1 INVSSSVGIV
11 IIKSFLI
18 LVFIFISHYAQ
29 AEDFKLTVYTEHFSP
44 YNFENK
50 AGQLVGINLDIVK
63 DVCIASDITCE
74 FKILPWKRAYS
85 LAQKDKHSGIISIAK
100 TSQRTPIFNWVGPL
114 ASSETFFYKLKKNT
128 QLKMNSLNEA
138 KQFSLA
144 IVRGDIYESI
154 IKKVGFEAGKNLLS
168 IGDEKQYMHLFLNSK
183 IDLILGSEYT
193 IGYQLS
199 PFGYSEDD
207 VVRLQELP
215 LPEIAGNYIAFNKSV
230 PNYIVERFNREFEKL
245 KKKDNFSA
253 YKKRYKR

>member
-1 INVSSSVGIV
+1 MFFSY
-11 IIKSFLI
+11 
-18 LVFIFISHYAQ
+18 YAQ
-29 AEDFKLTVYTEHFSP
+29 AEAFELTIYTEHFSP

-63 DVCIASDITCE
+63 DVCIASDIKCD
-74 FKILPWKRAYS
+74 FQMLPWKRAYS
-85 LAQKDKHSGIISIAK
+85 LVQKKEHSGIISIAK
-100 TSQRTPIFNWVGPL
+100 TAERAPIFNWVGPL
-114 ASSETFFYKLKKNT
+114 ASSQTFFYKLKKNT
-128 QLKMNSLNEA
+128 NLKMNNLNDA

-154 IKKVGFEAGKNLLS
+154 VKKVGFESGKNLLA
-168 IGDEKQYMHLFLNSK
+168 IGDEMQYMHLFLNSK